1 MASQTKQNTI
11 ETKGLILDAA
21 KKQFSVLGFSKVTME
36 EIAAEA
42 GMGKASLYYYF
53 TDKDSLFQ
61 AVVKEEMQNFEE
73 FIGVVLSKDIPA
85 PQKIREYVK
94 ERFRFFNR
102 LLSLNFLEQK
112 NTGPM
117 KPVLTRI
124 YTEFRD
130 RELKVLHG
138 IFKQGKAAGEFEIAS
153 AERIAEAF
161 VHLLAGLRIRFVR
174 HSTSPVFDTKE
185 FEKLVKEVT
194 LITDIFIRGIGSRPA
209 TPARRHTIKHAI
221 ALSSR

>member
-73 FIGVVLSKDIPA
+73 FIEWSY
-85 PQKIREYVK
+85 QKIS
-94 ERFRFFNR
+94 
-102 LLSLNFLEQK
+102 LLRKKYGNMLK
-112 NTGPM
+112 NVSGSS
-117 KPVLTRI
+117 
-124 YTEFRD
+124 
-130 RELKVLHG
+130 
-138 IFKQGKAAGEFEIAS
+138 IAC
-153 AERIAEAF
+153 
-161 VHLLAGLRIRFVR
+161 
-174 HSTSPVFDTKE
+174 
-185 FEKLVKEVT
+185 
-194 LITDIFIRGIGSRPA
+194 
-209 TPARRHTIKHAI
+209 
-221 ALSSR
+221 